1 MTEGEVQISI
11 EDNGVGLHPQE
22 QEGHVRDEG
31 NGMKGMAERLSLI
44 DGSLKLSSGE
54 KRGTV
59 LTVAIPRVVKERKDG
74 VTA

>member
-11 EDNGVGLHPQE
+11 EDNGVGLHSRDR
-22 QEGHVRDEG
+22 EGHGRNEG

-44 DGSLKLSSGE
+44 DGSLTLRSGE
-54 KRGTV
+54 ERGTV

-74 VTA
+74 ETA